1 MIQGIIHSGAQKRV
15 FRHNDVE
22 HLEQLLKESDP
33 KAPKIIAFESVYS
46 MSGSI
51 GKIKEICDLAD
62 KYGAMTFLDEVHA
75 VGMYGPRGA
84 GIAEREK
91 LMERVDIITG
101 TLGKGIIPFPPFPLY
116 FTISPFFFLS
126 SSFFLLFFLF
136 FFFLSFLFFF
146 FLSFLFLFLFFF
158 FLAYGNVGGYI
169 AGSTPV
175 IDMIRSYAPGFIFTT
190 SLPPTVVSGSLAAVR
205 HLKRSSA
212 EREGQQE
219 NTEIVKMRLAEAG
232 LPFLRNPSHIV
243 PVMVCDAETCKRA
256 SDQLLINHQIYV
268 QPINY
273 PTVAVGTERLRIT
286 PTPFHSKE
294 MVDHL
299 VDSLTTVWKDNKVR
313 MKTIILFLF
322 VAFYFY
328 FYFYFD

>member
-101 TLGKGIIPFPPFPLY
+101 TLGKGIILFPPFLS
-116 FTISPFFFLS
+116 ISQSQPSSAFFS
-126 SSFFLLFFLF
+126 SFLLFF
-136 FFFLSFLFFF
+136 FFFLSFFFF
-146 FLSFLFLFLFFF
+146 S
-158 FLAYGNVGGYI
+158 AYGNVGGYI